1 MKIRNYLT
9 EQTLTRIVNAMFDPK
24 IAKKVADL
32 LDISPDPGTATE
44 QLSMLS
50 DKELKDIMRKLR
62 IK

>member
-1 MKIRNYLT
+1 MKLKEYLT
-9 EQTLTRIVNAMFDPK
+9 EQTLTKIVNAMFDPK
-24 IAKKVADL
+24 MAKKVANL
-32 LDISPDPGTATE
+32 LDISPDPGDAAE